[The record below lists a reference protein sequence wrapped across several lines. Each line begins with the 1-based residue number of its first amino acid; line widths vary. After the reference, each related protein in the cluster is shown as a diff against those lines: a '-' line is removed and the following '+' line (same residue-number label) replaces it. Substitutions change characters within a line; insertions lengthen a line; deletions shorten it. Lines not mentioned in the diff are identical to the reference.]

1 MKTSTVI
8 RNEVTPLLYDL
19 IGRLIS
25 MIPWPER
32 RDAMG
37 DVIISLLDGKPR
49 IAEEVFGW
57 NRKTAEWGI
66 NEFRT
71 QILCLNDLSSIK
83 KPYASEK
90 NPKRLSDIVEIMEPH
105 SQSESHLRTTLLY
118 TDMTAK
124 AVYEALL
131 QKGWSEEALPT
142 LRTISNL
149 LDRHGYRLR
158 TVEKVQKKIAETD
171 AIFEKV
177 KEIKSLADAAP
188 EMVILSMDTKAT
200 LNIFD
205 ISRNGKSRGLKP
217 VKAWDHDMRTKE
229 KLVLGGI
236 LEPVSGKAFLFF
248 TDSYKT
254 SDFRVDGLFLWW
266 NQRKKELSFVTRIVI
281 NLDNG
286 PECSGLCYPFL
297 LRMTE
302 FVDVTRLTVHL
313 IE

>member
-32 RDAMG
+32 GDAMG

-90 NPKRLSDIVEIMEPH
+90 NPKRLSDIVEIMEHH

-188 EMVILSMDTKAT
+188 EMVRLSMDTKAT

-205 ISRNGKSRGLKP
+205 ISRNGKSRGIKP

>member
-1 MKTSTVI
+1 MV
-8 RNEVTPLLYDL
+8 R
-19 IGRLIS
+19 
-25 MIPWPER
+25 
-32 RDAMG
+32 
-37 DVIISLLDGKPR
+37 
-49 IAEEVFGW
+49 
-57 NRKTAEWGI
+57 
-66 NEFRT
+66 
-71 QILCLNDLSSIK
+71 Q
-83 KPYASEK
+83 
-90 NPKRLSDIVEIMEPH
+90 
-105 SQSESHLRTTLLY
+105 SQ
-118 TDMTAK
+118 
-124 AVYEALL
+124 
-131 QKGWSEEALPT
+131 
-142 LRTISNL
+142 
-149 LDRHGYRLR
+149 
-158 TVEKVQKKIAETD
+158 
-171 AIFEKV
+171 
-177 KEIKSLADAAP
+177 
-188 EMVILSMDTKAT
+188 DTKAT

-266 NQRKKELSFVTRIVI
+266 NQRKKELYFVTRIVI

>member
-90 NPKRLSDIVEIMEPH
+90 NPKRLSDIVEIMEHH

-205 ISRNGKSRGLKP
+205 ISRNGKSRGIKP

>member
-1 MKTSTVI
+1 MV
-8 RNEVTPLLYDL
+8 R
-19 IGRLIS
+19 
-25 MIPWPER
+25 
-32 RDAMG
+32 
-37 DVIISLLDGKPR
+37 
-49 IAEEVFGW
+49 
-57 NRKTAEWGI
+57 
-66 NEFRT
+66 
-71 QILCLNDLSSIK
+71 Q
-83 KPYASEK
+83 
-90 NPKRLSDIVEIMEPH
+90 
-105 SQSESHLRTTLLY
+105 SQ
-118 TDMTAK
+118 
-124 AVYEALL
+124 
-131 QKGWSEEALPT
+131 
-142 LRTISNL
+142 
-149 LDRHGYRLR
+149 
-158 TVEKVQKKIAETD
+158 
-171 AIFEKV
+171 
-177 KEIKSLADAAP
+177 
-188 EMVILSMDTKAT
+188 DTKAT

-205 ISRNGKSRGLKP
+205 ISINGKSRGLKP

-236 LEPVSGKAFLFF
+236 LEPVSEWQSFSIF

>member
-149 LDRHGYRLR
+149 LVRHGYRLR
-158 TVEKVQKKIAETD
+158 TVEKVKK
-171 AIFEKV
+171 
-177 KEIKSLADAAP
+177 KSPKPMPSLKRLKK
-188 EMVILSMDTKAT
+188 LS
-200 LNIFD
+200 
-205 ISRNGKSRGLKP
+205 P
-217 VKAWDHDMRTKE
+217 WQMRIPK
-229 KLVLGGI
+229 
-236 LEPVSGKAFLFF
+236 
-248 TDSYKT
+248 
-254 SDFRVDGLFLWW
+254 W
-266 NQRKKELSFVTRIVI
+266 
-281 NLDNG
+281 
-286 PECSGLCYPFL
+286 
-297 LRMTE
+297 
-302 FVDVTRLTVHL
+302 
-313 IE
+313 